1 MEVVPQI
8 RFVPDDQSVD
18 VHDGTTVLRA
28 AIAAGLPHAHA
39 CGGNARC
46 STCRVLVVEG
56 LEHCSDRNVRETAIA
71 DRLQCGPEIRLACQ
85 TKVSG
90 DVAVRR
96 LVLDPEDIELTDLR
110 KRTGPRQVGE
120 EQVVAVLF
128 ADIRGFTA
136 FAEAH
141 LPYDVIHIL
150 RRLFRDMSE
159 VVRAHGGTVTT
170 FMGDG
175 FMALFGIDDAKRTA
189 EHAVRAGVGILDV
202 ADEAESW
209 LQDLV
214 GRTLEINVGIHYGEA
229 VIGAIR
235 ETASHDVVT
244 AIGDTVNL
252 ASRIEAA
259 NKVTGTRLLVS
270 EATLAQLGDQAEV
283 GGSFRVP
290 LPGKAG
296 HYVLSEVLSWRGASV
311 GTVLPAPLH
320 PHAARVREHKRHV
333 LLITVLSIVA
343 AIAAIVA
350 LLYLFD

>member
-1 MEVVPQI
+1 MPQI
-8 RFVPDDQSVD
+8 RFLPDEQSVD
-18 VHDGTTVLRA
+18 VRDGTTVLRA

-39 CGGNARC
+39 CGGYARC
-46 STCRVLVVEG
+46 STCRVLVLDG
-56 LEHCSDRNVRETAIA
+56 LEHCGPRTARETTIA
-71 DRLQCGPEIRLACQ
+71 GRLQCGPEIRLACQ

-96 LVLDPEDIELTDLR
+96 LVLDPEDIALTDLR
-110 KRTGPRQVGE
+110 KRTGPRRVGE
-120 EQVVAVLF
+120 EQTVAVLF

-136 FAEAH
+136 FAETH

-175 FMALFGIDDAKRTA
+175 FMALFGMDDPEGVA
-189 EHAVRAGVGILDV
+189 EHAARAGLGILEV

-209 LQDLV
+209 LEELV
-214 GRTLEINVGIHYGEA
+214 GRGLEINVGIHYGEA
-229 VIGAIR
+229 VVGSIR
-235 ETASHDVVT
+235 DTPTHDVVT

-270 EATLAQLGDQAEV
+270 EATLDQIGEHAEV
-283 GGSFRVP
+283 GGSFRVS

-296 HYVLSEVLSWRGASV
+296 HYALTEVTGWRGPPS
-311 GTVLPAPLH
+311 APVS
-320 PHAARVREHKRHV
+320 AAEPQHGAKR
-333 LLITVLSIVA
+333 SRRA
-343 AIAAIVA
+343 RRR
-350 LLYLFD
+350 FFRRP

>member
-1 MEVVPQI
+1 MPQI
-8 RFVPDDQSVD
+8 HFVPDEQSVD
-18 VHDGTTVLRA
+18 VRDETTVLRA

-56 LEHCSDRNVRETAIA
+56 LEHCSDRNARETAIA

-120 EQVVAVLF
+120 EQAVAVLF

-136 FAEAH
+136 FAETHMA
-141 LPYDVIHIL
+141 YDVIHIL

-159 VVRAHGGTVTT
+159 VVRAHGGIVTT

-175 FMALFGIDDAKRTA
+175 FMALFGIDHRHGAAK
-189 EHAVRAGVGILDV
+189 HAVRAGLGILAV

-209 LQDLV
+209 LEELV
-214 GRTLEINVGIHYGEA
+214 GRALEINVGIHYGEA
-229 VIGAIR
+229 VVGSIR
-235 ETASHDVVT
+235 DTPTHDVVI

-270 EATLAQLGDQAEV
+270 ETALTELGDQAEV

-296 HYVLSEVLSWRGASV
+296 HYVLTEVTSWRGPPAGVVSQAQSGRRASRSRR
-311 GTVLPAPLH
+311 
-320 PHAARVREHKRHV
+320 ARWRFCGRR
-333 LLITVLSIVA
+333 
-343 AIAAIVA
+343 
-350 LLYLFD
+350 

>member
-1 MEVVPQI
+1 MPRI
-8 RFVPDDQSVD
+8 RFAPDDQSVE
-18 VHDGTTVLRA
+18 VPEGTTVLRA

-46 STCRVLVVEG
+46 STCRILVVEG
-56 LEHCSDRNVRETAIA
+56 LEHCGPRNARESTIA
-71 DRLQCGPEIRLACQ
+71 GRLQCGPEIRLACQ
-85 TKVSG
+85 TKVTG

-120 EQVVAVLF
+120 EQSVAVLF

-136 FAEAH
+136 FAETH

-150 RRLFRDMSE
+150 RRLFRDMAE
-159 VVRAHGGTVTT
+159 AVRAHRGTVTT
-170 FMGDG
+170 FRGDG
-175 FMALFGIDDAKRTA
+175 FMALFGVDDTERAA
-189 EHAVRAGVGILDV
+189 EHAVRAGLGILDV

-209 LQDLV
+209 LHELV

-229 VIGAIR
+229 VVGAIR

-270 EATLAQLGDQAEV
+270 EATIDQLDDQADV

-296 HYVLSEVLSWRGASV
+296 HHLLTEVRGWQGAPAAAVPRPPARHPRRDPERHVRAVAVLSFVAVLVAV
-311 GTVLPAPLH
+311 VVMLF
-320 PHAARVREHKRHV
+320 
-333 LLITVLSIVA
+333 LLR
-343 AIAAIVA
+343 
-350 LLYLFD
+350 

>member
-1 MEVVPQI
+1 MPRI
-8 RFVPDDQSVD
+8 HFVPDEQFVD
-18 VHDGTTVLRA
+18 VHEGTTLLRA

-39 CGGNARC
+39 WGGNARC

-56 LEHCSDRNVRETAIA
+56 LEHCGPRNARESTIA
-71 DRLQCGPEIRLACQ
+71 GRLQCGPEIRLACQ
-85 TKVSG
+85 TAVSG

-120 EQVVAVLF
+120 EQAVAVLF

-136 FAEAH
+136 FAETH

-150 RRLFRDMSE
+150 RRLFRDMAE
-159 VVRAHGGTVTT
+159 VVRVHRGTVTT

-175 FMALFGIDDAKRTA
+175 FMALFGIDDTERAA
-189 EHAVRAGVGILDV
+189 EHAVRAGLGILDV

-209 LQDLV
+209 LHELV

-229 VIGAIR
+229 VVGAIR
-235 ETASHDVVT
+235 ESATHDVVT
-244 AIGDTVNL
+244 AIGDTVNM

-270 EATLAQLGDQAEV
+270 EVTIAQLEGQADLGE
-283 GGSFRVP
+283 SYRVP

-296 HYVLSEVLSWRGASV
+296 HYMLTEVRGWQGAAE
-311 GTVLPAPLH
+311 GTVSRPPAGRPRR
-320 PHAARVREHKRHV
+320 PRRDRERHV
-333 LLITVLSIVA
+333 RAVTILSFVA
-343 AIAAIVA
+343 ALVA
-350 LLYLFD
+350 VVVLLFLLR

>member
-1 MEVVPQI
+1 MRRRSRQDGGVPQI
-8 RFVPDDQSVD
+8 RFVPDEQSVE
-18 VHDGTTVLRA
+18 VRDGTTVLRA
-28 AIAAGLPHAHA
+28 AIAAGLPHVHA

-56 LEHCSDRNVRETAIA
+56 LEHCGPRDARETAIA

-110 KRTGPRQVGE
+110 KRTGPRRVGD
-120 EQVVAVLF
+120 EQAVAVLF
-128 ADIRGFTA
+128 ADIRGFTE
-136 FAEAH
+136 FAETH

-159 VVRAHGGTVTT
+159 AVAAHGGTVTT
-170 FMGDG
+170 FVGDG
-175 FMALFGIDDAKRTA
+175 FMALFGVDDADHA
-189 EHAVRAGVGILDV
+189 AAHAVQAGLGILAV
-202 ADEAESW
+202 ADEARSW
-209 LQDLV
+209 LQELV
-214 GRTLEINVGIHYGEA
+214 GRGLEINVGIHYGEA
-229 VIGAIR
+229 VVGAIR
-235 ETASHDVVT
+235 DTSSHDVVT

-270 EATLAQLGDQAEV
+270 EATLDQVGDRAEV

-296 HYVLSEVLSWRGASV
+296 DYALTEVTAWRGP
-311 GTVLPAPLH
+311 PAR
-320 PHAARVREHKRHV
+320 AAVPPTPTERPSRR
-333 LLITVLSIVA
+333 SRRA
-343 AIAAIVA
+343 RR
-350 LLYLFD
+350 FFGRR

>member
-1 MEVVPQI
+1 MGLVPHI
-8 RFVPDDQSVD
+8 HFVPDERSVD
-18 VHDGTTVLRA
+18 VGDGTTVLRA

-46 STCRVLVVEG
+46 STCRVLVVDG
-56 LEHCSDRNVRETAIA
+56 LEHCGPRNARESAIA
-71 DRLQCGPEIRLACQ
+71 GRLQCGPEIRLACQ

-90 DVAVRR
+90 DVTVRR

-120 EQVVAVLF
+120 EQAVAVLF

-136 FAEAH
+136 FAETH

-150 RRLFRDMSE
+150 RRLFRDMGE
-159 VVRAHGGTVTT
+159 VVRQHGGTVTT

-175 FMALFGIDDAKRTA
+175 FMALFGVDDAERAA
-189 EHAVRAGVGILDV
+189 EHAVGAGVGILDV

-209 LQDLV
+209 LQELV

-229 VIGAIR
+229 VVGAIR

-252 ASRIEAA
+252 ASRVEAA
-259 NKVTGTRLLVS
+259 NKITGTRMLVS
-270 EATLAQLGDQAEV
+270 EATLSQLDDRAEV

-296 HYVLSEVLSWRGASV
+296 DYVLTEVTGWHGP
-311 GTVLPAPLH
+311 PARAVVPAV
-320 PHAARVREHKRHV
+320 PTGRRPRRARRR
-333 LLITVLSIVA
+333 
-343 AIAAIVA
+343 
-350 LLYLFD
+350 FFGRR

>member
-1 MEVVPQI
+1 VPQI
-8 RFVPDDQSVD
+8 RFVPDEQYVEVD
-18 VHDGTTVLRA
+18 AATTVLTA

-46 STCRVLVVEG
+46 STCRVLVLDG
-56 LEHCSDRNVRETAIA
+56 LEHCSGRNPRETAIA
-71 DRLQCGPEIRLACQ
+71 ERLQCGPEIRLACQ

-96 LVLDPEDIELTDLR
+96 LVLDPEDVELTDLR
-110 KRTGPRQVGE
+110 KRTGPRRVGD
-120 EQVVAVLF
+120 EQPVAVLF
-128 ADIRGFTA
+128 ADIRGFTE
-136 FAEAH
+136 FAETH

-159 VVRAHGGTVTT
+159 VVRAHAGTVTT

-175 FMALFGIDDAKRTA
+175 FMALFGIDDPGNAAPR
-189 EHAVRAGVGILDV
+189 AVRAGLGILDV
-202 ADEAESW
+202 ADEARPW
-209 LQDLV
+209 LEDIV
-214 GRTLEINVGIHYGEA
+214 GRGLEINVGINYGEA
-229 VIGAIR
+229 VVGAIR
-235 ETASHDVVT
+235 DTSSHDIVT

-270 EATLAQLGDQAEV
+270 ESTVDQIGDQAEL

-296 HYVLSEVLSWRGASV
+296 HYVLTEVRGWRGPAASTAV
-311 GTVLPAPLH
+311 TARAH
-320 PHAARVREHKRHV
+320 PHEARAREHRWHMRRF
-333 LLITVLSIVA
+333 LLWSVAVAFAVA
-343 AIAAIVA
+343 AVVA
-350 LLYLFD
+350 LLFLLG

>member
-1 MEVVPQI
+1 MPRI
-8 RFVPDDQSVD
+8 HFVPDEQSVD
-18 VHDGTTVLRA
+18 VHEGTTVLRA

-46 STCRVLVVEG
+46 STCRVLVIEG
-56 LEHCSDRNVRETAIA
+56 LEHCGPRNARESTIA
-71 DRLQCGPEIRLACQ
+71 GRLQCGPEIRLACQ
-85 TKVSG
+85 TAVSG

-120 EQVVAVLF
+120 EQAVAVLF

-136 FAEAH
+136 FAETH

-150 RRLFRDMSE
+150 RRLFRDMAE
-159 VVRAHGGTVTT
+159 VVRVQRGTVTT

-175 FMALFGIDDAKRTA
+175 FMALFGIEDTERAA
-189 EHAVRAGVGILDV
+189 EQAVRAGLGILDV
-202 ADEAESW
+202 ADEAEAW
-209 LQDLV
+209 LQELV

-229 VIGAIR
+229 VVGAIR
-235 ETASHDVVT
+235 ESATHDVVT
-244 AIGDTVNL
+244 AIGDTVNM

-270 EATLAQLGDQAEV
+270 EATVAQLDGHADLGEP
-283 GGSFRVP
+283 FRVP

-296 HYVLSEVLSWRGASV
+296 HYVLTEVLGWQGAAE
-311 GTVLPAPLH
+311 GTVSRPPAGGP
-320 PHAARVREHKRHV
+320 RRDRERHV
-333 LLITVLSIVA
+333 RAVTMLSFVA
-343 AIAAIVA
+343 ALVA
-350 LLYLFD
+350 VVVLLFLLR

>member
-1 MEVVPQI
+1 MPQI
-8 RFVPDDQSVD
+8 HFVPDEQSID
-18 VHDGTTVLRA
+18 VRDGTTVLRA

-39 CGGNARC
+39 CGGTARC
-46 STCRVLVVEG
+46 STCRVLVLDG
-56 LEHCSDRNVRETAIA
+56 LEHCGPRNARETTIA
-71 DRLQCGPEIRLACQ
+71 GRLQCGPEIRLACQ

-90 DVAVRR
+90 DVTVRR
-96 LVLDPEDIELTDLR
+96 LVLDPEDIALTDLR
-110 KRTGPRQVGE
+110 KRTGPRRVGE
-120 EQVVAVLF
+120 EQAVAVLF

-136 FAEAH
+136 FAETH

-175 FMALFGIDDAKRTA
+175 FMALFGIDDPAGAA
-189 EHAVRAGVGILDV
+189 EHAVRGGLGILEV
-202 ADEAESW
+202 ADEARSW
-209 LQDLV
+209 LEELV
-214 GRTLEINVGIHYGEA
+214 GRALEINVGIHYGEA
-229 VIGAIR
+229 VVGSIR
-235 ETASHDVVT
+235 DTPTHDVVT

-270 EATLAQLGDQAEV
+270 EATLDQIGDQVEV

-296 HYVLSEVLSWRGASV
+296 DYALTEVTGWRGAA
-311 GTVLPAPLH
+311 GAAAPAASRP
-320 PHAARVREHKRHV
+320 PAARDRDHERHV
-333 LLITVLSIVA
+333 RRVVALSVA
-343 AIAAIVA
+343 GAMAVVVA
-350 LLYLFD
+350 LLYFLD

>member
-1 MEVVPQI
+1 MPLI
-8 RFVPDDQSVD
+8 RFIPDEQSVD
-18 VHDGTTVLRA
+18 VRDGTTVLSA

-46 STCRVLVVEG
+46 STCRVLVLEG
-56 LEHCSDRNVRETAIA
+56 LEYCGPRNARESAIA
-71 DRLQCGPEIRLACQ
+71 GRLECGSEIRLACQ

-120 EQVVAVLF
+120 EQAVAVLF
-128 ADIRGFTA
+128 ADIRGFTT
-136 FAEAH
+136 FAESH

-150 RRLFRDMSE
+150 RRLFRDMSGA
-159 VVRAHGGTVTT
+159 VTAHGGTVTA

-175 FMALFGIDDAKRTA
+175 FMALFGIDERERAA
-189 EHAVRAGVGILDV
+189 EHAVRAGLGILGV
-202 ADEAESW
+202 ADDAQAW
-209 LQDLV
+209 LRELV

-229 VIGAIR
+229 VVGAIR

-259 NKVTGTRLLVS
+259 NKVTGTRMLVS
-270 EATLAQLGDQAEV
+270 EATLAQLDDQVDV

-296 HYVLSEVLSWRGASV
+296 HYVLTEVTGWRGP
-311 GTVLPAPLH
+311 PAGDVAP
-320 PHAARVREHKRHV
+320 ARPRGRPR
-333 LLITVLSIVA
+333 SRRA
-343 AIAAIVA
+343 RRR
-350 LLYLFD
+350 FFGRR

>member
-1 MEVVPQI
+1 MPQI
-8 RFVPDDQSVD
+8 RFIPDEQSVE
-18 VHDGTTVLRA
+18 VREGTSVLRA

-56 LEHCSDRNVRETAIA
+56 LEHCGPRNARESAIA
-71 DRLQCGPEIRLACQ
+71 GRLQCGPEIRLACQ
-85 TKVSG
+85 TSVSG
-90 DVAVRR
+90 DMTVRR

-110 KRTGPRQVGE
+110 KRTGPRRVGD
-120 EQVVAVLF
+120 EQAVAVLF
-128 ADIRGFTA
+128 ADIRGFTE
-136 FAEAH
+136 FAETH

-150 RRLFRDMSE
+150 RRLFRDMSSA
-159 VVRAHGGTVTT
+159 VTVQGGTVTA

-175 FMALFGIDDAKRTA
+175 FMALFGIDDPPRAA
-189 EHAVRAGVGILDV
+189 AQAVRAGLGILGV
-202 ADEAESW
+202 ADDAQAW
-209 LQDLV
+209 LRELV

-235 ETASHDVVT
+235 ESASHDVVT

-270 EATLAQLGDQAEV
+270 EATIAQLDDQVEV

-296 HYVLSEVLSWRGASV
+296 HYVLTEVTGWRGPLTGDVA
-311 GTVLPAPLH
+311 PAQPRRRSQSRR
-320 PHAARVREHKRHV
+320 ARRR
-333 LLITVLSIVA
+333 
-343 AIAAIVA
+343 
-350 LLYLFD
+350 LFGRR